1 MRAKRSRVWRR
12 SKNGKLR
19 RKRNISTRSSHSR
32 PLKKTTRSSSRIGSL
47 EIFLAVRSS
56 WSSSSR
62 SIATRSSRS
71 RFGHERTISHNP
83 KRSNKMIL
91 HIYTII
97 HTLISL
103 VAIFTGFVVLFG
115 LLAGNRVDGWTKW
128 FLITAVLTTVT
139 GFFFPFHGFTPAI
152 GLGIISL
159 PFLALTIFARYR
171 KNLAGGWRWIYIV
184 GAVICLYF
192 NLFVLVVQSF
202 EKIPALHALAPTQTE
217 SPFKLTQLVVLTISA
232 LLCIVALIRF
242 RPEPARVT

>member
-1 MRAKRSRVWRR
+1 
-12 SKNGKLR
+12 
-19 RKRNISTRSSHSR
+19 
-32 PLKKTTRSSSRIGSL
+32 
-47 EIFLAVRSS
+47 
-56 WSSSSR
+56 
-62 SIATRSSRS
+62 
-71 RFGHERTISHNP
+71 
-83 KRSNKMIL
+83 MIL
-91 HIYTII
+91 QIYTVI

-103 VAIFTGFVVLFG
+103 AAIFTGFVVVLG
-115 LLAGNRVDGWTKW
+115 LLARNRADSWTKW
-128 FLITAVLTTVT
+128 FLVTAVATTVT

-159 PFLALTIFARYR
+159 PFLAVAIFARYS
-171 KNLAGGWRWIYIV
+171 KQLAGAWRWIYILS
-184 GAVICLYF
+184 AVICLYF